1 MNDDTAVAA
10 VELSGVVK
18 TYGDEADADA
28 VNAVRGIDLS
38 IAVGEFVAVVGP
50 SGSGKSTLLHLIG
63 ALDAPTA
70 GEVRVEGTPLSSLD
84 RQGRAHL
91 RSRRIGF
98 VFQLYNL
105 LPSLTVE
112 ENVSLPARIAGDWT
126 AERRARVDDLLD
138 AVGLTAKRTRWPA
151 QLSGGEQQRV
161 AVARALVMRP
171 AVVLADEP
179 TGNLDSEAGRD
190 VMAVI
195 NRAHAEGQTIV
206 MVTHDL
212 RIAAQAARVITL
224 RDGVVVDDARM
235 ASEGTSKIARMVAL
249 GDDCVD

>member
-1 MNDDTAVAA
+1 MNERAAAAA
-10 VELSGVVK
+10 VQLTGVVK
-18 TYGDEADADA
+18 TYGGATDADA
-28 VNAVRGIDLS
+28 VHAVRGIDLS
-38 IAVGEFVAVVGP
+38 IAAGEFVALVGP
-50 SGSGKSTLLHLIG
+50 SGSGKSTLLHLMG
-63 ALDAPTA
+63 ALDTPTA

-84 RQGRAHL
+84 RQGLAHL

-105 LPSLTVE
+105 LPGLTVE
-112 ENVSLPARIAGDWT
+112 ENVALPARIAGDWD
-126 AERRARVDDLLD
+126 AERRARVDDLID
-138 AVGLTAKRTRWPA
+138 AVGLTAKRARWPA

-195 NRAHAEGQTIV
+195 NRAHADGQTIV
-206 MVTHDL
+206 LVTHDL
-212 RIAAQAARVITL
+212 RVAAQADRVVTL
-224 RDGVVVDDARM
+224 RDGLVVDDARM
-235 ASEGTSKIARMVAL
+235 AAEGPQCISGLVAL
-249 GDDCVD
+249 GDDDG